1 MRTLTLLALPVLVLA
16 GCSDDGDASAAS
28 TGSSGSATPTSVGAD
43 DDGVG
48 SMGTTA
54 AASESDGGGTTTQAG
69 DTTGAADSGTTA
81 ADSATQGSTGPQC
94 DPGTVDCSCDR
105 GACEDDLQCLG
116 DVCLPPGSCE
126 KHPEGEPNDDEATAV
141 ALGEVP
147 GCMVAEVAG
156 AVDADDADWF
166 SYHGTNAAACGQD
179 TLGIIDAESDLEVCM
194 YWECDQGNEQVV
206 CFGMPE
212 ATSPDGWPGCCGP
225 ASNVVFMQRQC
236 LGVGDGDG
244 TIYLEVRGPQ
254 AATCVDYNLAYL
266 F

>member
-1 MRTLTLLALPVLVLA
+1 MRTLTLLVLPLLALA
-16 GCSDDGDASAAS
+16 GCPDDGDSTAAS
-28 TGSSGSATPTSVGAD
+28 TGSSGAATPTSAGAD

-48 SMGTTA
+48 SMRTTGA
-54 AASESDGGGTTTQAG
+54 GSESDGGTTQAG
-69 DTTGAADSGTTA
+69 DSTTAADSGTTA
-81 ADSATQGSTGPQC
+81 ADSATQDSTGRQC
-94 DPGTVDCSCDR
+94 DPGTIDCTCD
-105 GACEDDLQCLG
+105 GGTCEGDLQCLG

-147 GCMVAEVAG
+147 GCMVAELAG
-156 AVDADDADWF
+156 AVDANDTDWF
-166 SYHGTNAAACGQD
+166 SYHGTNDAACAQD
-179 TLGIIDAESDLEVCM
+179 TLGIIDADSDLEVCM
-194 YWECDQGNEQVV
+194 YWECDMGNEQVV
-206 CFGMPE
+206 CFGVPE

-236 LGVGDGDG
+236 LGVGNGDG

-254 AATCVDYNLAYL
+254 AETCIDYNLAYL